1 MKDKLFITG
10 LIIIFGAYFVILIID
25 IKDYQERKKKAQEE
39 VVELRIRNARLE
51 EQLKALDDK
60 QAERTRIT
68 AERNGV
74 GG

>member
-1 MKDKLFITG
+1 MKEKLFITG

-60 QAERTRIT
+60 QAEHTKKT